1 MESFKIFRS
10 QTCIAATEYVN
21 SHNLSRHTEFWTI
34 SFSPV
39 NFISSLSDSFP
50 TSAMSELSSPTT
62 PAVAAT
68 AAGAPE
74 LFVEDLYVDVGPDW
88 YLARGVERDITGLSF
103 DVTGEYGQSRRLD
116 LSAVKDKMDSFEH
129 APPREPYPVTL
140 WPVDATG
147 VLTYTPPS
155 KCFLP
160 LSSPSQA
167 PRCTSC
173 RVSTA

>member
-1 MESFKIFRS
+1 
-10 QTCIAATEYVN
+10 
-21 SHNLSRHTEFWTI
+21 
-34 SFSPV
+34 
-39 NFISSLSDSFP
+39 
-50 TSAMSELSSPTT
+50 MSKLSSPMT

-147 VLTYTPPS
+147 VLTYTYTPPS